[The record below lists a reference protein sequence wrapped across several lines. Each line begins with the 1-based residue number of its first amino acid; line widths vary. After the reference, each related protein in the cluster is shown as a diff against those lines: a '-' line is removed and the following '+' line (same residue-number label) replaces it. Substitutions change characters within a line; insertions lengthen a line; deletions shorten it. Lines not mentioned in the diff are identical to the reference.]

1 MHQTLEPEVSIIC
14 EEWDIKQVIAL
25 AVVTWAT
32 EHNVEDN

>member
-1 MHQTLEPEVSIIC
+1 MHQTLEPEVSIFR